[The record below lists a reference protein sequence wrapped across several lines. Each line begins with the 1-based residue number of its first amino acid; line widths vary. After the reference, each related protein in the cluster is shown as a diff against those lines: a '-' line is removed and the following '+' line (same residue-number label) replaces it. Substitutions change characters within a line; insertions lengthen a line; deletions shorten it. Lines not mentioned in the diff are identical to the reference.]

1 MRILVDGD
9 GCPSKYSI
17 VEMTKKYQLEMLVF
31 IDYAHML
38 DSEDYQT
45 IMCEVGADSVDMKIA
60 NMVKKGD
67 LVITQDY
74 GLASLVLGRQAY
86 VLHVSGKVIDQ
97 NNIDQLLLSRYTAA
111 KIRKAGGRTKGPA
124 KRSQADELFF
134 KKQLEEMILNK
145 AIRDF

>member
-9 GCPSKYSI
+9 GCPSKDSI

-45 IMCEVGADSVDMKIA
+45 IMCEVGADSVDMKIV

-134 KKQLEEMILNK
+134 KKQLEEMILDK
-145 AIRDF
+145 AIRNL